1 MEGMGISKHIHQR
14 RITHAQ
20 PSFSQDKTSV
30 VLLLPI
36 QQIFQEVDK
45 GWLIQDTLLSERM
58 EVEGVGKR
66 LHKLQLELEAR
77 TVGSPSIRG
86 RLGLGHG
93 GRVQTH
99 TADARGVCLVQR
111 LLANKRPDSDKRRS
125 HMTGATRQ
133 YGAWQSSSLLF
144 LVPYHHQLLET
155 CAADMSADEDHSGW
169 QLTESDPGV
178 FTYEIFICGFFST
191 GDSPNICRELLK
203 TLGVPLVVDDLYSL
217 DSASL
222 AELQPLHALIFL
234 FKWVAGQSNEPSS
247 GGQYDPDFP
256 GFFAHQVV
264 NNACATLAVMNAIAN
279 VPGLQMG
286 PQLSELFSFTQ
297 GMDPQTS
304 GMAITSSDWLR
315 EAHNAL
321 SPPSAISLDGLDLPK
336 TSEDAYHFVV
346 YIPYA
351 GSVYELDGL
360 KQAPVRHG
368 EYAESGEGWV
378 AKAR

>member
-1 MEGMGISKHIHQR
+1 
-14 RITHAQ
+14 
-20 PSFSQDKTSV
+20 
-30 VLLLPI
+30 
-36 QQIFQEVDK
+36 
-45 GWLIQDTLLSERM
+45 
-58 EVEGVGKR
+58 
-66 LHKLQLELEAR
+66 
-77 TVGSPSIRG
+77 
-86 RLGLGHG
+86 
-93 GRVQTH
+93 
-99 TADARGVCLVQR
+99 
-111 LLANKRPDSDKRRS
+111 
-125 HMTGATRQ
+125 
-133 YGAWQSSSLLF
+133 
-144 LVPYHHQLLET
+144 
-155 CAADMSADEDHSGW
+155 MSADEDHSGW

-178 FTYEIFICGFFST
+178 FT
-191 GDSPNICRELLK
+191 ELLK

-378 AKAR
+378 AKAREVIEARIATYPPGALEFSLLAVHDDPLPRLQEQLAQLQAAGRQNEASELVVKLSTENSKRERWAFENSLRRHNYLGFIHALLLAMAKAGTLDAAKAGAKKALQERIEKRKKGEAMDED